1 MNAAIPTSQIWG
13 IEMDEKSRASVDQI
27 FLDIESLLNIE
38 SEPVTEVGSITLSVS
53 LKYKEKFDELQERTD
68 KRFGKKL
75 KDLVYLAINR
85 AYEKSS

>member
-1 MNAAIPTSQIWG
+1 
-13 IEMDEKSRASVDQI
+13 MDEKSRASVDQI